1 MRPEKAH
8 VYLSGRMRRRLRP
21 ANALPAVNT
30 VLVALV
36 LGLTPKL
43 SEVFA
48 PSLGGPARHRRAL
61 LLGGIGLTLGPQQT
75 LAVEGSASDAAKK
88 LRECE
93 VEARSIMSGLSSGA
107 SNALAMS
114 PGQMTSAGK
123 APPKMGTFEVL
134 DAGPCSLA
142 QIRSAA
148 DTLAALASSPSTAGL
163 NRVQRQKLQD
173 GPKRLVE
180 ARQAIV
186 EANARKQGARLFGAV
201 SKYFEAT
208 TNLLVAVP

>member
-1 MRPEKAH
+1 MKHGKARG
-8 VYLSGRMRRRLRP
+8 YLSGRMRRRSRHV
-21 ANALPAVNT
+21 NAVSAVAT

-48 PSLGGPARHRRAL
+48 PGLGRLAYHRRAL
-61 LLGGIGLTLGPQQT
+61 LLGGIGLTLAPQQT
-75 LAVEGSASDAAKK
+75 SAVEGTSSDAAKK

-93 VEARSIMSGLSSGA
+93 VEARNIMSGLSSGA

-114 PGQMTSAGK
+114 PGQMSSTG
-123 APPKMGTFEVL
+123 APPKMGSFEML

-142 QIRSAA
+142 EIRSAA
-148 DTLAALASSPSTAGL
+148 DTLAALASTPSTAGL

-186 EANARKQGARLFGAV
+186 EANARKQGSRLFGAV

-208 TNLLVAVP
+208 KNLLVAVP

>member
-1 MRPEKAH
+1 MKHGKARG
-8 VYLSGRMRRRLRP
+8 YLSGRMRRRSRHV
-21 ANALPAVNT
+21 NAVPAVAT

-48 PSLGGPARHRRAL
+48 PGLGRLAYHRRAL

-75 LAVEGSASDAAKK
+75 SAVEGTASDAAKK

-93 VEARSIMSGLSSGA
+93 VEARNIMSGLSSGA

-114 PGQMTSAGK
+114 PGQMSSAGK
-123 APPKMGTFEVL
+123 APPTMGSFEML

-142 QIRSAA
+142 EIRSAA
-148 DTLAALASSPSTAGL
+148 DTLAALASTPSTAGL

-186 EANARKQGARLFGAV
+186 EANARKQGSRLFGAV

-208 TNLLVAVP
+208 KNLLVAVP